1 MLQPIVHKDIVK
13 LMLSQGVDHHYYMCL
28 KNTIVQA

>member
-1 MLQPIVHKDIVK
+1 MLQPIAYKYIAK
-13 LMLSQGVDHHYYMCL
+13 LMLSQSVDHHYYMRL